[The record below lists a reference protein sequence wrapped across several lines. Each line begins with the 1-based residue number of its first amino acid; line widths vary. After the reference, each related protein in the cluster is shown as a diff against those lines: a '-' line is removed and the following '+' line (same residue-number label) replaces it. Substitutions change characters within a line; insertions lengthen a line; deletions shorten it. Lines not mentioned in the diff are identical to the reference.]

1 MNSNT
6 DAIHPYPTPPRSPFI
21 GTIDANNDSPISVIA
36 SSRVIRAGL
45 LTAGTIVI
53 SNETGKITA
62 VFDSVL
68 PPADFPEGTP
78 YRDYSPHVILP
89 GLVDAHVHLNEPGR
103 TEWEGFYTGTQ
114 AAAFGGVTTV
124 IDMPLNAIPPTTT
137 VANLHTKIKAAQGK
151 CWVDVGFYGGIIPGN
166 TSELRALVREGVRG
180 FKGFL
185 IDSGVEEFPAVTSH
199 DIAQVFAELAD
210 EPTTVMFHAEML
222 PPITDSVGDDVQTS
236 LPPLA
241 PHGPLNAYHTFLQSR
256 PPAFETYAIEE
267 ILSLAHL
274 APSLP
279 LHIVHLSAMECIPL
293 LRDARARGINITAE
307 TCPHY
312 LSLAAEQVL
321 DGDTRHKC
329 CPPIRTQ
336 SNQDKLWSELLC
348 HAADGVIK
356 TVVSD
361 HSPCTPD
368 LKLLPSHVPG
378 HTAPPTGTVND
389 LMLDSTS
396 GDFFSAWGGISSVG
410 LGLPILWTEMS
421 RRGLTSTSTSTSTTA
436 SDKALTDLVQWCC
449 INTASQVGLEKSKGT
464 ISVGFD
470 ADFCIFDDGAEWIV
484 EPSTMLFRNKCSPY
498 QGKTMRGMVRET
510 WVRGR
515 LVFCRGAEN
524 GGFVGG
530 KPAGELLLEPRT
542 KELKKVRSWFS
553 RWIGEAFGY

>member
-1 MNSNT
+1 MNNNM
-6 DAIHPYPTPPRSPFI
+6 DALHPYPTPPRSPFV
-21 GTIDANNDSPISVIA
+21 DSPDALGSSPFRVIA
-36 SSRVIRAGL
+36 SSRVIRAGQ
-45 LTAGTIVI
+45 LTAGTIVV
-53 SNETGKITA
+53 STQTGKITS

-68 PPADFPEGTP
+68 PPSDFPAGTP
-78 YRDYSPHVILP
+78 YRDYSPHIILP

-137 VANLHTKIKAAQGK
+137 VANLHEKLKAAQGK
-151 CWVDVGFYGGIIPGN
+151 CWVDVGFSGGIIPGN
-166 TSELRALVREGVRG
+166 ENELRALVREGVRG

-185 IDSGVEEFPAVTSH
+185 IDSGVEEFPAVCSG
-199 DIAQVFAELAD
+199 DIEKVFRELAD

-222 PPITDSVGDDVQTS
+222 PPISDSVGDDVQIS

-241 PHGPLNAYHTFLQSR
+241 PRGPLNAYDTFLQSR
-256 PPAFETYAIEE
+256 PPAFETYAVEE

-274 APSLP
+274 APKLP
-279 LHIVHLSAMECIPL
+279 LHIVHLSAMEAIPL
-293 LRDARARGINITAE
+293 LRQARKQGIKITAE

-312 LSLAAEQVL
+312 LSLAAEQVR

-329 CPPIRTQ
+329 CPPIRSQ
-336 SNQDKLWSELLC
+336 QNQDVLWDELLEY
-348 HAADGVIK
+348 ADEGVIQ

-378 HTAPPTGTVND
+378 HMAPPKRVTKNEVSED
-389 LMLDSTS
+389 ES

-410 LGLPILWTEMS
+410 LGLPILWTEMH
-421 RRGLTSTSTSTSTTA
+421 RRGITSSTPDSPYRNIDTA
-436 SDKALTDLVQWCC
+436 IQNLVQWCC
-449 INTASQVGLEKSKGT
+449 VNTAAQVGLENQKGS
-464 ISVGFD
+464 IAAGFD
-470 ADFCIFDDGAEWIV
+470 ADFCIFDDEEEWIV

-498 QGKTMRGMVRET
+498 QGKTMKGMVRET

-515 LVFCRGAEN
+515 PVFVKDGPNE
-524 GGFVGG
+524 GFVNG
-530 KPAGELLLEPRT
+530 KCSGQLLLEPRRNET
-542 KELKKVRSWFS
+542 SRQKASRS
-553 RWIGEAFGY
+553 